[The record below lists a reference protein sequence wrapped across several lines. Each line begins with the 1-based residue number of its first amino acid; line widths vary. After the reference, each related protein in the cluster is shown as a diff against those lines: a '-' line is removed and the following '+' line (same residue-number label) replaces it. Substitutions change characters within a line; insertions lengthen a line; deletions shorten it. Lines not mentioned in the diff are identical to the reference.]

1 MCVCAIT
8 FDFFTSPIKNLLKNL
23 RIIRPILTSI
33 INICKNVYKIKCN
46 DINTFIL
53 EYYVNYTKTTISY
66 MHHPTLNYGEI
77 HLGQLLI
84 KQKCQYCLLVYNMP
98 VKKTLDNR
106 AMLMFLYICTGS
118 K

>member
-46 DINTFIL
+46 DNNTFYFGIL
-53 EYYVNYTKTTISY
+53 CQLHKNYYIIYASSNPKLWGNPSWTV
-66 MHHPTLNYGEI
+66 
-77 HLGQLLI
+77 I
-84 KQKCQYCLLVYNMP
+84 KQTKMSILLACL
-98 VKKTLDNR
+98 
-106 AMLMFLYICTGS
+106 
-118 K
+118 